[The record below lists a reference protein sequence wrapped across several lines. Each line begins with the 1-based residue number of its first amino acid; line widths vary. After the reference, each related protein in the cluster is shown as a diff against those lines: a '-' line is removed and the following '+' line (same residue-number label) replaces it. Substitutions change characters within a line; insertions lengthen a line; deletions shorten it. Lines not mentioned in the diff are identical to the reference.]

1 MFFLEEEENLV
12 IFHPVENEG
21 AEFFKRKIK
30 LTKKD
35 EKQEIRIGRGN
46 GMPSE
51 DNLIFDWEFGS
62 RNHAIISYDRK
73 DLTKNRFLLQDS
85 KSKYGTFINDTGLEE
100 NEHYSIKSG

>member
-1 MFFLEEEENLV
+1 M
-12 IFHPVENEG
+12 ENEG

-51 DNLIFDWEFGS
+51 DNFIFDWEFGS
-62 RNHAIISYDRK
+62 RNHAMIYYDRN
-73 DLTKNRFLLQDS
+73 DLTENRFLLQDS
-85 KSKYGTFINDTGLEE
+85 KSKYGTFINDTELEQDDY
-100 NEHYSIKSG
+100 YSIKSG